1 MNQSKTSLVTLFAT
15 FAKIG
20 VMTFGG
26 GYAMLPMLQ
35 DEIVN
40 RKHWCSEENL
50 LDYFA
55 VGQCTPGIIAIN
67 TATFIGYKTRGN
79 IGGIVA
85 TLGMVFPSLVIIS
98 VVYHVLEA
106 FQSNIYVQYALSG
119 IQVAVAALI
128 SCSVIKLAK
137 KSLVDAPAVL
147 LAVAVLAS
155 LVAFGLSP
163 IIFILVGIAFGL
175 TVSGVKE
182 RKKHGADTSDQGG
195 SSC

>member
-106 FQSNIYVQYALSG
+106 FQ
-119 IQVAVAALI
+119 
-128 SCSVIKLAK
+128 
-137 KSLVDAPAVL
+137 
-147 LAVAVLAS
+147 
-155 LVAFGLSP
+155 
-163 IIFILVGIAFGL
+163 
-175 TVSGVKE
+175 
-182 RKKHGADTSDQGG
+182 
-195 SSC
+195 